1 MRLTLSVLLAMTLA
15 VAGCAPVSGA
25 RSQSPKGGATTT
37 AVGAPAS
44 PTSSASSCP
53 RMTAPTQVG
62 DLLIDTPSVLYG
74 FNADY
79 MLPDGMSA
87 KPLAVT
93 LQDNGAFVLG
103 APLQR
108 RTVVQPNGFVITICN
123 TSMTRV
129 RSLTTFGV
137 RLQSVTPYTGSLNA
151 LNGCAYLYGSPQ
163 GFGGECASG
172 FSPDVEL
179 TAHFPSG
186 ATAQAVVTQTPGSP
200 VALSPGQSVT
210 VSFEIQPPTDSVIAV
225 YDLGVG
231 VDGAAITYPTALT
244 TEPSIVATVARHW
257 SGQYCQTAQM
267 QALLP
272 APLPANTYYAC
283 PQA

>member
-1 MRLTLSVLLAMTLA
+1 MA
-15 VAGCAPVSGA
+15 
-25 RSQSPKGGATTT
+25 
-37 AVGAPAS
+37 
-44 PTSSASSCP
+44 
-53 RMTAPTQVG
+53 APTQVG

-79 MLPDGMSA
+79 MLPDGMA
-87 KPLAVT
+87 DKPLAVT

-108 RTVVQPNGFVITICN
+108 RTVVQPNGFDITVCN

-129 RSLTTFGV
+129 RSLTAFGV

-151 LNGCAYLYGSPQ
+151 LNGCAFLYGSPD

-179 TAHFPSG
+179 TARFPAD

-210 VSFEIQPPTDSVIAV
+210 VSFEVHPPTSSVIAV
-225 YDLGVG
+225 NRLGLGVE
-231 VDGAAITYPTALT
+231 GAAITYPAALT
-244 TEPSIVATVARHW
+244 TQPSTDATVARHW
-257 SGQYCQTAQM
+257 AGQYCRTAQM

-272 APLPANTYYAC
+272 SPLPANTYYAC
-283 PQA
+283 PQV